1 MRLQHALIKG
11 ISDFIIEDTEEARV
25 SYESPLEVI
34 EGVHLY
40 ALNRLETVRRF
51 SQLIQPVSGRHD
63 TYSENLEK
71 YSIAENSKIPM
82 TA

>member
-1 MRLQHALIKG
+1 MMEKNSSECLLKKL
-11 ISDFIIEDTEEARV
+11 DEE
-25 SYESPLEVI
+25 I

-40 ALNRLETVRRF
+40 ALNRLETVRCF

-63 TYSENLEK
+63 TYSENPEK

-82 TA
+82 TV

>member
-1 MRLQHALIKG
+1 MLSVTITDASGRHLLGQTLEAQ
-11 ISDFIIEDTEEARV
+11 TESLMSEG
-25 SYESPLEVI
+25 I

-63 TYSENLEK
+63 TYFENPEK

-82 TA
+82 TV

>member
-1 MRLQHALIKG
+1 MG
-11 ISDFIIEDTEEARV
+11 EGM
-25 SYESPLEVI
+25 

-51 SQLIQPVSGRHD
+51 SQLIKPVSDRHD
-63 TYSENLEK
+63 TYSENPEK
-71 YSIAENSKIPM
+71 CSIAENSKIHM

>member
-1 MRLQHALIKG
+1 MLSVTITDASGRTLSGQTLEAQ
-11 ISDFIIEDTEEARV
+11 TESLLREG
-25 SYESPLEVI
+25 I

-63 TYSENLEK
+63 TYPENPEK

-82 TA
+82 TV

>member
-1 MRLQHALIKG
+1 MIPGRSRKSGWNHLKAQ
-11 ISDFIIEDTEEARV
+11 TESLLREG
-25 SYESPLEVI
+25 I

-51 SQLIQPVSGRHD
+51 SQLFQPRSGRHD

-71 YSIAENSKIPM
+71 YSIAENSKIPI

>member
-1 MRLQHALIKG
+1 MLY
-11 ISDFIIEDTEEARV
+11 DTITDATGRTLSGQTPEAQTA
-25 SYESPLEVI
+25 SLLSEGI

-40 ALNRLETVRRF
+40 ALNRLGTVRRF